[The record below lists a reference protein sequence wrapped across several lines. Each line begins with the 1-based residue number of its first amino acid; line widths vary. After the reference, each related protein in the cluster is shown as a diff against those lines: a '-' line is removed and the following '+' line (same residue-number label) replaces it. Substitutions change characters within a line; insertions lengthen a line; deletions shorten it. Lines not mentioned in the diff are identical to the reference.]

1 MKVETDLLYQNYA
14 LFLQATKSFGKNLKQ
29 NHYFPFETSTF
40 KSMCTI
46 LKWMH
51 SCTQRVIARYDST
64 FILIFSLN
72 LSMSMAQFCFT

>member
-1 MKVETDLLYQNYA
+1 MKVETDLLNQNYA

-46 LKWMH
+46 FKM
-51 SCTQRVIARYDST
+51 D
-64 FILIFSLN
+64 
-72 LSMSMAQFCFT
+72 AQLYTKGNREI

>member
-46 LKWMH
+46 FRM
-51 SCTQRVIARYDST
+51 D
-64 FILIFSLN
+64 
-72 LSMSMAQFCFT
+72 AQLYTKGNREI